1 MAGRGRPKPSLIV
14 SATERQTLQ
23 RWARQ
28 RTIGAVSLRS
38 RVVLASADG
47 KANKMVADQL
57 GVTSQTVAKWRSRFI
72 RRRLDGLADQ
82 PRPGAPRKVTDD
94 LAARVVA
101 KTLGD
106 RPSNATRWSTR
117 AMARAAGL
125 SQTTIVRIW
134 MAHGLRP
141 RGRKGHKPVIE
152 IVGQIV
158 RLPTKRERHL
168 SRPCA

>member
-1 MAGRGRPKPSLIV
+1 
-14 SATERQTLQ
+14 
-23 RWARQ
+23 WARQ
-28 RTIGAVSLRS
+28 RTIGALSLRS
-38 RVVLASADG
+38 RLVLAAADG
-47 KANKMVADQL
+47 NDNKIVAELL

-106 RPSNATRWSTR
+106 SPSNETRWSTR
-117 AMARAAGL
+117 SMARDTGL

-141 RGRKGHKPVIE
+141 RGRKGHKPVTE
-152 IVGQIV
+152 MVGQI
-158 RLPTKRERHL
+158 
-168 SRPCA
+168 